1 MGLYNAP
8 LLNGE
13 INLEHLLLDLWKLL
27 MDEEKNLKYRVLAG
41 AEVRLKSVS
50 KFGRQFICNCNS
62 RVQVLL
68 YYMKSE
74 FLNSTYSLIPN
85 DYCSMTEL

>member
-1 MGLYNAP
+1 MGFYNAP

-13 INLEHLLLDLWKLL
+13 INLEHLLLHLWKLL

-50 KFGRQFICNCNS
+50 KFSRRLICICDSKYKCFFI
-62 RVQVLL
+62 
-68 YYMKSE
+68 
-74 FLNSTYSLIPN
+74 I
-85 DYCSMTEL
+85 